1 MLGACAPGA
10 IANPVVAGNYPDPS
24 VVREPDGWYSASTST
39 DWLPAFPILYSPD
52 LRHWRQ
58 VGSVLSER
66 PRWAAGDFWAPE
78 FQRRGKRVL
87 VYYSALSRGGRRCIA
102 VASSMRVR
110 GPYRDHGPLACSRI
124 GDIDPLPAV
133 DEYGADWLIW
143 KRNGNAY
150 RLPTPIV
157 AAPLAPGGLALNGL
171 PRELFR
177 GDAAWERELVEA
189 PALLRRDGLFYL
201 IYSGAG
207 CCGPRCTYQTG
218 VARSASLLGPWEKR
232 PEPLLRPNPVFRCPG
247 HASVFPG
254 PDGAPLLAYHA
265 YARGDAADRH
275 FLISGF
281 GVGADGWPAVE
292 GPVAPPGGAPE
303 QRFGFGRSHLGLGW
317 QWPVGGRPAAHL
329 AGGRLHLRG
338 GVLARQ
344 ARTSSFR
351 AQVLVGERSPGAR
364 AGLVVLS
371 AGGEGA
377 AVEVLGRRVVARRLE
392 DGGTTRVAQTA
403 PAAAAEV
410 PLRVTA
416 GRSVRLAARVGGRWR
431 VVATGL
437 PAPRSGPRIGVLV
450 SGPSGASAAF
460 DDLWIRPR

>member
-1 MLGACAPGA
+1 MLGACSPGA
-10 IANPVVAGNYPDPS
+10 VANPVVAGDYPDPS
-24 VVREPDGWYSASTST
+24 VIREPNGWYSASTSV
-39 DWLPAFPILYSPD
+39 DWFPAFPILYSPD

-177 GDAAWERELVEA
+177 GDAAWERDLVEA
-189 PALLRRDGLFYL
+189 PTLLRRDGLFYL

-207 CCGPRCTYQTG
+207 CCGPRCTYETG
-218 VARSASLLGPWEKR
+218 VVRSASLLGPWEKR
-232 PEPLLRPNPVFRCPG
+232 PEPLLRANPVFRCPG

-265 YARGDAADRH
+265 YSRGDAANRH
-275 FLISGF
+275 FLISGL

-292 GPVAPPGGAPE
+292 GPGAASGGAPE
-303 QRFGFGRSHLGLGW
+303 QRFGFDRSRLGQGW
-317 QWPVGGRPAAHL
+317 QWPVRRRPAAHL

-338 GVLARQ
+338 GVLARK
-344 ARTSSFR
+344 ARTTSFR
-351 AQVLVGERSPGAR
+351 AQVSVSERSPGAR
-364 AGLVVLS
+364 AGLGVLS
-371 AGGEGA
+371 SGGVGV
-377 AVEVLGRRVVARRLE
+377 AVELRGRRVVARRLGA
-392 DGGTTRVAQTA
+392 GGATRVGATA

-416 GRSVRLAARVGGRWR
+416 GRSVRLAAWVRGRWR
-431 VVATGL
+431 VVATGQ
-437 PAPRSGPRIGVLV
+437 PAPRSGTRIGVVV
-450 SGPSGASAAF
+450 SGPPGASAAF